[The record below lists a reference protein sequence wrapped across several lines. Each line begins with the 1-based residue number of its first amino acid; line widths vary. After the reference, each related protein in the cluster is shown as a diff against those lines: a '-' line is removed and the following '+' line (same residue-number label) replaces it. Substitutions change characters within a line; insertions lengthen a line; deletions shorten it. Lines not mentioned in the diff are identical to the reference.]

1 VSTTDTFEIRT
12 FADAIVTTIRVRAR
26 FRRAHA
32 VASLDP
38 SGRVRDLT
46 AFTARR
52 HTVDT
57 ALAWAACVA
66 TDDPSVSHLLL
77 VSVGR
82 DSVEPVSEADLERY
96 RRARAAFGAEGV
108 TVLDWIQ
115 YDGRRF
121 RSLAFTIGGADA
133 SAWDD
138 PFDGPDLGDTNRA
151 R

>member
-1 VSTTDTFEIRT
+1 MSTTDTFEIRT
-12 FADAIVTTIRVRAR
+12 FADAIVTAIRVRAR

-32 VASLDP
+32 VASLDG

-57 ALAWAACVA
+57 ALAWAACVT
-66 TDDPSVSHLLL
+66 TDDPYVSHLLL

-82 DSVEPVSEADLERY
+82 ASVEPASEADLERY
-96 RRARAAFGAEGV
+96 RRARVAFAAEGV

-121 RSLAFTIGGADA
+121 RSLAFTIGGTDA
-133 SAWDD
+133 SAWDE
-138 PFDGPDLGDTNRA
+138 PFDEPERGGTNRD